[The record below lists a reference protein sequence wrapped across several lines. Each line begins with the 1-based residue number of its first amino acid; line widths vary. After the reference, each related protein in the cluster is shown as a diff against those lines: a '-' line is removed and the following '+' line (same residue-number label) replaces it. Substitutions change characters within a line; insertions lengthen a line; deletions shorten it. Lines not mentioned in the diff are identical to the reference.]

1 MTMVVNGTEPKEKTN
16 SPAGQHGIYLPAV
29 PVTTHF
35 SAVRALTH
43 TSLPKVIITMLSL
56 TASKTQEML
65 IRPNSPI
72 PAFRIFG
79 SHAAIAI

>member
-35 SAVRALTH
+35 SAVRV
-43 TSLPKVIITMLSL
+43 LPKVIITMLSL

>member
-1 MTMVVNGTEPKEKTN
+1 MVVNGTEPKEKTN

-35 SAVRALTH
+35 SAVRA
-43 TSLPKVIITMLSL
+43 LPKVIITMLSL